1 VRSVG
6 DQGQRSSA
14 YPKTNS
20 CDNDSGIEND
30 PDRKRKAEAVG
41 CVSVPDVAV
50 SMGMVVIDGPMVP
63 RKFFE
68 GCFGQSKQYHPMGH
82 EYYCGRRRKT
92 SDKGY
97 R

>member
-6 DQGQRSSA
+6 DQGQRVSRV
-14 YPKTNS
+14 PENQL

-50 SMGMVVIDGPMVP
+50 SMGMVVMMMVH
-63 RKFFE
+63 
-68 GCFGQSKQYHPMGH
+68 GAA
-82 EYYCGRRRKT
+82 
-92 SDKGY
+92 
-97 R
+97 